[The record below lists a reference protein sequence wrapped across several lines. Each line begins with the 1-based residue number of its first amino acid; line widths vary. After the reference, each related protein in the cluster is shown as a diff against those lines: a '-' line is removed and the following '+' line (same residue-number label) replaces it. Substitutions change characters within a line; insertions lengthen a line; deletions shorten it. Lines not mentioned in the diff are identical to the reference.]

1 MFGTSPVELMAMQA
15 MMAGLVMCQAFTY
28 SAVFFGT
35 TALGASP
42 AVVTIPTQITADSDF
57 VVQRMNLTSW
67 SAAGTLTADPDYL
80 LLLTINGSAVQLMD
94 QPQSVQ
100 NLCGNFTSNK
110 VPADW
115 PYPYL
120 MIANNTLSAQLT
132 NRSAV
137 AANRVDL
144 SYIGFKVKYLT
155 NPDGTPATRQQVFN
169 SL

>member
-15 MMAGLVMCQAFTY
+15 AMQGLVICQAFAY

-35 TALGASP
+35 TALGAAP
-42 AVVTIPTQITADSDF
+42 ALVNVPVQIDAGADF

-67 SAAGTLTADPDYL
+67 SAVGTLTADPDYL
-80 LLLTINGSAVQLMD
+80 LLLTLNGSAQQLMD
-94 QPQSVQ
+94 QPQTVQ
-100 NLCGNFTSNK
+100 NLCGNYTSNK

-115 PYPYL
+115 PFPYVI
-120 MIANNTLSAQLT
+120 IANNTLNAQLT

-144 SYIGFKVKYLT
+144 SYIGFKVKYLQ
-155 NPDGTPATRQQVFN
+155 NPDGSPVTRTQVFN
-169 SL
+169 IL